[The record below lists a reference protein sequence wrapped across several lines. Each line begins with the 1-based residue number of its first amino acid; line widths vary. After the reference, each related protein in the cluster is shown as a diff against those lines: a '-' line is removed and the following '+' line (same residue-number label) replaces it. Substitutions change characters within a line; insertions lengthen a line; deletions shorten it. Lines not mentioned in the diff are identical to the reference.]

1 MSLITRLLEKA
12 LIWKWSR
19 SQHDNQRLR
28 HHFRT
33 KYRIDVGYYS
43 YGCFDRWRMPG
54 PITVGRYC
62 SIASSVR
69 SVPINHPSGAL
80 TTHPVLYERKFG
92 AVDEDIT
99 WDETLVIEDDVW
111 IGNNVVILPGCK
123 FIGRGSIIGAGS
135 IVTRNVER
143 YTVVAG
149 NPARKLRDRFA
160 AELVAQIEAS
170 RWWELD
176 ALALR
181 ALRLSQPDVLFRP
194 NLENL
199 SQFDV
204 IHFKRGAR

>member
-1 MSLITRLLEKA
+1 LQARFARCQSIIRPGRSRLIRFST
-12 LIWKWSR
+12 S
-19 SQHDNQRLR
+19 
-28 HHFRT
+28 
-33 KYRIDVGYYS
+33 
-43 YGCFDRWRMPG
+43 
-54 PITVGRYC
+54 
-62 SIASSVR
+62 ASSA
-69 SVPINHPSGAL
+69 P
-80 TTHPVLYERKFG
+80 
-92 AVDEDIT
+92 VDEDIT

-204 IHFKRGAR
+204 RHFKRGAR